1 MGKALTQ
8 TSEQRLSGSRNSG
21 YTTAH
26 TNRNSKVLDRI
37 AQKRADHGYYLT
49 PTAAIE
55 ALTGGCVEG
64 VVEWSGLSIMAYP

>member
-8 TSEQRLSGSRNSG
+8 TSEQRLSGSRNSD
-21 YTTAH
+21 Y